1 LGRVEEKYVR
11 WNSEDIIV
19 LVVAVGGGGGG
30 GVLLSVF
37 ISRISTS
44 PRAAE
49 AELKR
54 CGGDV
59 CGIKF
64 IFGIAIVGKG

>member
-1 LGRVEEKYVR
+1 MEEKYVR

-19 LVVAVGGGGGG
+19 LVVAVGGGG

-49 AELKR
+49 AELTR

-64 IFGIAIVGKG
+64 IFDIAIVGKG